1 MRTPEGDNIGI
12 FCVLDNKPRKEFTE
26 EDRAQLKE
34 LTAMVMRELQGGVQ
48 QVCGSMAFSRLFDI
62 PPSDK
67 PLSEIKCS
75 S

>member
-26 EDRAQLKE
+26 GDRAQLKE
-34 LTAMVMRELQGGVQ
+34 LAAMVMRELQGGVQ
-48 QVCGSMAFSRLFDI
+48 QVRGFMTFSHIFDI
-62 PPSDK
+62 SPSDK
-67 PLSEIKCS
+67 RLSEIKCS